1 MTEKYVS
8 IDINDPR
15 SLKIAEALSN
25 PTCKK
30 ILNLLSE
37 QDMSATDISNKIK
50 LPLNTIGYNLDKL
63 IDSGLIEKSKS
74 FFWSVKGKKIPSY
87 KLSNKKIMIS
97 PKSLTASGVIPA
109 LVGSLLVTAFLASTN
124 LFSNQAK
131 AAEVATNQ
139 LTADYAS
146 SASSGV
152 ATGAAEIAKI
162 MPLDYCPGIIQSCS
176 SQPIWAW
183 FILGSLFAILFYLV
197 WNSIS
202 RKMKGGNL
210 E

>member
-1 MTEKYVS
+1 MAEKYVS

-30 ILNLLSE
+30 ILNLLAE
-37 QDMSATDISNKIK
+37 QDLSATDISDKIK

-63 IDSGLIEKSKS
+63 MDSGLIEKSKS
-74 FFWSVKGKKIPSY
+74 FFWSVKGKKIPTY
-87 KLSNKKIMIS
+87 RLSNKKIMIS
-97 PKSLTASGVIPA
+97 PKSIGAKGIIPA
-109 LVGSLLVTAFLASTN
+109 LLGSLLVTAFLASTN
-124 LFSNQAK
+124 LFNSIQTK
-131 AAEVATNQ
+131 TAEVASNQ
-139 LTADYAS
+139 LTADYAPN
-146 SASSGV
+146 AASGV
-152 ATGAAEIAKI
+152 ATEISKI
-162 MPLDYCPGIIQSCS
+162 MPPNYCPDIIQTCS

-183 FILGSLFAILFYLV
+183 FILGSLFAILFYLI

>member
-30 ILNLLSE
+30 ILNLLAE

-63 IDSGLIEKSKS
+63 IDSGLIEKSKD

-97 PKSLTASGVIPA
+97 PKSLTARGIIPA
-109 LVGSLLVTAFLASTN
+109 LLGSLLVTAFLASTN
-124 LFSNQAK
+124 LFNSIQTK
-131 AAEVATNQ
+131 AFDATQEVA
-139 LTADYAS
+139 
-146 SASSGV
+146 SGV
-152 ATGAAEIAKI
+152 ALTATNEMAKI
-162 MPLDYCPGIIQSCS
+162 LPPNYCPGIIQTCS
-176 SQPIWAW
+176 SQPVWAW
-183 FILGSLFAILFYLV
+183 FILGSLFAILFYLI
-197 WNSIS
+197 WNSTS
-202 RKMKGGNL
+202 RKMKGGNNG
-210 E
+210 